1 MRPQRKRLPWVK
13 QVDLPLRIPL
23 HLVSDME
30 ISSRG
35 AEDALC
41 PPASPAGDCTTE
53 GLFRQRSATC
63 SRQRALGQLRQTS
76 GRVVPLPETPTSPPD
91 QPSSYLA
98 LGPCACRLRSE
109 PNRFHHGVVRSAS
122 TDHTPGIWDSL
133 LHALVDVVASLLGG
147 CFFFMS
153 SLPGGLLALDT
164 SSSNTTGWPEASEL
178 GGFYLCSPFGI
189 SRLVLPTRELCYC
202 NMQLSRA
209 ETVFP
214 HVLC

>member
-1 MRPQRKRLPWVK
+1 MPYAHQPALLLTAPQKASSSSAPQPAAGREHSGSSDKPQGESCHFQKLPHHHQTSRAATWLWGPAPAASGASQTGSTMAWSAVPAPITPRAFGTACCMPSWM
-13 QVDLPLRIPL
+13 LL
-23 HLVSDME
+23 HL
-30 ISSRG
+30 
-35 AEDALC
+35 C
-41 PPASPAGDCTTE
+41 
-53 GLFRQRSATC
+53 
-63 SRQRALGQLRQTS
+63 
-76 GRVVPLPETPTSPPD
+76 
-91 QPSSYLA
+91 
-98 LGPCACRLRSE
+98 
-109 PNRFHHGVVRSAS
+109 
-122 TDHTPGIWDSL
+122 W
-133 LHALVDVVASLLGG
+133 VAAFL
-147 CFFFMS
+147 MP